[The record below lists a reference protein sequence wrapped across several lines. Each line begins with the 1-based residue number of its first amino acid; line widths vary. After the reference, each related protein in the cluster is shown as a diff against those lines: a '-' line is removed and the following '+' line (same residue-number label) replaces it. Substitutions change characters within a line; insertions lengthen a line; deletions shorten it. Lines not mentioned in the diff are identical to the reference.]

1 MTLLKGTGTLKC
13 IIFIQKKKQSKCLE
27 RIKMKINNIKLNKK
41 EIDFLYDWLSDD
53 LDIQLKESSMP
64 KRVENILRSIVKKLE
79 KKLK

>member
-1 MTLLKGTGTLKC
+1 
-13 IIFIQKKKQSKCLE
+13 
-27 RIKMKINNIKLNKK
+27 MKINNIKLNKK